1 MNKNNFLL
9 LLVLLLSCNDEPVTF
24 EIINYED
31 QGKVISLLL
40 PEFALPKSSC
50 LKAARFNDQDLL
62 YYYNSAKRQILMYDI
77 ATEELIHTIQL
88 YRQGPNEVNGFKGFT
103 ILDRDRIM
111 ISTFPQKLLT
121 VNLDGLIVDQIDYN
135 MTSEA
140 GQFSRPITLN
150 SHDKNDIYRTD
161 DGYIIPQEPP
171 YRQSGGEATGLE
183 GQAGSSVFIEI
194 NDGAKKFSKVK
205 LPSEILTGLHE
216 NSILFLTSAFVDGT
230 LYWAHRTDMDI
241 YYTTD
246 FEHVEKK
253 EIENPVPRDSR
264 DPQSLGLYG
273 YEARMRIYQSL
284 IYDPYREKFYR
295 MVRYG
300 VENPDEMYGQDEI
313 FVARYP
319 VKFSIFVYD
328 KLMNP
333 ENEVFFQ
340 GTNYNFIQYFIASD
354 GFYLSLNNPENPD
367 FDEDFLRFERIEL

>member
-1 MNKNNFLL
+1 MCSILRTGMNKNNFLL

-253 EIENPVPRDSR
+253 EIEN
-264 DPQSLGLYG
+264 
-273 YEARMRIYQSL
+273 
-284 IYDPYREKFYR
+284 
-295 MVRYG
+295 
-300 VENPDEMYGQDEI
+300 
-313 FVARYP
+313 
-319 VKFSIFVYD
+319 
-328 KLMNP
+328 
-333 ENEVFFQ
+333 
-340 GTNYNFIQYFIASD
+340 
-354 GFYLSLNNPENPD
+354 
-367 FDEDFLRFERIEL
+367 